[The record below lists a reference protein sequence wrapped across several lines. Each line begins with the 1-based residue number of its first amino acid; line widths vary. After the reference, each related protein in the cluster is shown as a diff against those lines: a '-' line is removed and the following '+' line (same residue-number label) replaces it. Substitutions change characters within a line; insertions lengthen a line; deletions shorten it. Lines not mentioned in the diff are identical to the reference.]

1 MGTRFSAT
9 INEGNMV
16 KVCLTG
22 RCKSIQPTSQNGN
35 PVHCVIQVEMDRGVS
50 HAYSSYDIQLSVPI
64 EFATL
69 LEVGLPA
76 VVTLEQNGG

>member
-1 MGTRFSAT
+1 
-9 INEGNMV
+9 MV

-22 RCKSIQPTSQNGN
+22 RCTSIQPASHNGN
-35 PVHCVIQVEMDRGVS
+35 PVHCVIQVEMDHGMS
-50 HAYSSYDIQLSVPI
+50 PAYGSYDIRLSVPI

-69 LEVGLPA
+69 LEVGLPV